1 VIQLECRARAYQPL
15 TPAERAVLR
24 LLETL
29 AYVALIGAATA
40 AAQYF
45 AKPAGAG
52 GAINWATVGRV
63 CAAGAALAVL
73 MALAKYFKAHGDPAL
88 AGALTSLA
96 ASGPASL
103 TATSQPIPL
112 PAAPSSTPDP
122 TAAPALAP
130 APSAPANPAPPSTPH
145 Q

>member
-1 VIQLECRARAYQPL
+1 MIQLVRRARAYQSL

-29 AYVALIGAATA
+29 AYVALLGAATA

-45 AKPAGAG
+45 AKPAG